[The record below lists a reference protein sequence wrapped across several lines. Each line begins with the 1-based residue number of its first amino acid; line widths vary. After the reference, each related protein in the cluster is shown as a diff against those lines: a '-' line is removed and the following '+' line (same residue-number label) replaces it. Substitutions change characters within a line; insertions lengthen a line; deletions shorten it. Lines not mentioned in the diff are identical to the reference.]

1 MRCAIT
7 EPVVERSTKRRTR
20 LPSITPSGPVA
31 TLSTIS
37 GVGRLTI
44 TVSAMSAISFG
55 ERAATRAERGE
66 IADRFLAGVVDDDLV
81 AGLDQPPRHVRA
93 HIAETDEADVHELS
107 SPTYFALIVAAMNSA
122 RTFSVC
128 SPSAGTGP

>member
-31 TLSTIS
+31 TLSTMS

-44 TVSAMSAISFG
+44 TVSTSVGDFLR
-55 ERAATRAERGE
+55 RARRHGAARGE

-81 AGLDQPPRHVRA
+81 PGFDQPARHMRA
-93 HIAETDEADVHELS
+93 HIAETDEADIHDV
-107 SPTYFALIVAAMNSA
+107 P
-122 RTFSVC
+122 
-128 SPSAGTGP
+128 P